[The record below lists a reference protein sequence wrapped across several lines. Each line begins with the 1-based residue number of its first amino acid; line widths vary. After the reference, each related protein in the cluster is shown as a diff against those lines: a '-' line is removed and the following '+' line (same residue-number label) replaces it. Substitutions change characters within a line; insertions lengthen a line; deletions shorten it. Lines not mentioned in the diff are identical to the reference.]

1 MKEDLLKK
9 YNLEEA
15 QKRFQQICEYN
26 YFTHGVIEADDDMQQ
41 QGNQQPPMDGDPNG
55 GMPPGNEPQPPM
67 DNQPPMGG
75 GPNDGMPPADPNMG
89 GQQPPMDDGMK
100 QQPPMDGDPNGGMPP
115 MDDDMNDNMGG
126 DMPEDDMMADNIDS
140 MQPDDEVIDVDDLTQ
155 SQEAAEYKIDGVNDK
170 LTALMSVMPKFIEA
184 LNQNDE
190 KLNALKAEIEK
201 RNPTAEEQM
210 NIRSQASYPYTETP
224 KGYWEE
230 KMKTNPHYD
239 VIYNNDVSPKDEQE
253 EFILRKDDLGDYNDQ
268 DLARSFE
275 YPMELKDILKF

>member
-1 MKEDLLKK
+1 
-9 YNLEEA
+9 
-15 QKRFQQICEYN
+15 
-26 YFTHGVIEADDDMQQ
+26 
-41 QGNQQPPMDGDPNG
+41 
-55 GMPPGNEPQPPM
+55 
-67 DNQPPMGG
+67 
-75 GPNDGMPPADPNMG
+75 
-89 GQQPPMDDGMK
+89 
-100 QQPPMDGDPNGGMPP
+100 
-115 MDDDMNDNMGG
+115 
-126 DMPEDDMMADNIDS
+126 MMADNIDS

>member
-1 MKEDLLKK
+1 MKENLLKK

-15 QKRFQQICEYN
+15 QKRFQQICEYK
-26 YFTHGVIEADDDMQQ
+26 FGIPMAEAEDDMQQ
-41 QGNQQPPMDGDPNG
+41 QQGNQPQQPPMDNGMGGGMPNGNQGMNQQPPMSGDQNMDGQQPPMDNGMGGDMPSMDNQQPPMGDGQNMDMPMDDGMGDPNG
-55 GMPPGNEPQPPM
+55 GMPMEDPM
-67 DNQPPMGG
+67 AN
-75 GPNDGMPPADPNMG
+75 NV
-89 GQQPPMDDGMK
+89 
-100 QQPPMDGDPNGGMPP
+100 
-115 MDDDMNDNMGG
+115 DM
-126 DMPEDDMMADNIDS
+126 
-140 MQPDDEVIDVDDLTQ
+140 MQPDDEVIDVDELTQ
-155 SQEAAEYKIDGVNDK
+155 SQEAAEYKIDGVDDK
-170 LTALMSVMPKFIEA
+170 LSALISVLPKFIEA

-190 KLNALKAEIEK
+190 KLNDLKTEIEK

-239 VIYNNDVSPKDEQE
+239 VIYNNDVSPNDEQE
-253 EFILRKDDLGDYNDQ
+253 EFTLHQDELGNYNDQ